1 MPYYH
6 TYPLCGT
13 SIATGEH
20 EIAAECKRVMDKQSA
35 IAKIMDALSTAS
47 AAECEI
53 ALTFI
58 RHMTQ
63 KEKPP
68 RRYSTTPS
76 CAQINRESLEPTR

>member
-6 TYPLCGT
+6 TCPLCG
-13 SIATGEH
+13 ATLDPGEH
-20 EIAAECKRVMDKQSA
+20 EIAAECKRVMDKKSA
-35 IAKIMDALSTAS
+35 ITKIMDALSTAS

-53 ALTFI
+53 ALTFVL
-58 RHMTQ
+58 HMTQ
-63 KEKPP
+63 NEKPP